1 MRLNRNGTLS
11 LWGKV
16 EITGGF
22 LLVMAWL
29 NYCDDQNLL
38 PLVVCAA
45 AAHELGH
52 LAAITAVGGRVCC
65 LRLTAAGAEIR
76 MAGVPGY
83 GRELLC
89 ALAGPLVS
97 LLLAVGAAR
106 IGALVFAGMN
116 LALGVFN
123 LLPLRMLDGGRA
135 LSCLTA
141 LLFGPQWAFC
151 LGRGVDVVLAAAL
164 FLCGVPAFLHGG
176 NITLPVIS
184 LCIMAA
190 AGKQK

>member
-1 MRLNRNGTLS
+1 M
-11 LWGKV
+11 
-16 EITGGF
+16 EITNGF

-29 NYCDDQNLL
+29 NYCDHQNLL
-38 PLVVCAA
+38 PLAVCAA

-52 LAAITAVGGRVCC
+52 LAAIALVGGRVGG
-65 LRLTAAGAEIR
+65 LRLSAAGAEIK
-76 MAGVPGY
+76 MAGVLGY

-89 ALAGPLVS
+89 ALAGPLCS
-97 LLLAVGAAR
+97 LLLAIGAAR
-106 IGALVFAGMN
+106 MGALVFAGMN

-141 LLFGPQWAFC
+141 LLFEPQRAC
-151 LGRGVDVVLAAAL
+151 RMGRGADIVLGAAL
-164 FLCGVPAFLHGG
+164 FLCGVAVFWRGG
-176 NITLPVIS
+176 NITLLVIS

-190 AGKQK
+190 TGKQNRCSVIGVGR